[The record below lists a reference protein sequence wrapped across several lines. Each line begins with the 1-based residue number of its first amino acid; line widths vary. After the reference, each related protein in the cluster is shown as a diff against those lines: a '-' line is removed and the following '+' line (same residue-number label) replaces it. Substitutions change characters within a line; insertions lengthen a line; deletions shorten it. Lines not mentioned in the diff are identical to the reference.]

1 MLNIN
6 GLRKF
11 ADFFS
16 EYTDNY
22 ILIGGSACAVIF
34 DEIGEDFRATKDLDV
49 VLIIE
54 NINADFGEKLWN
66 FIKDAGYL
74 VESGEPPKQFYRF
87 SKPKSNDYPKMIEL
101 FSRAQN
107 PPIDFGAHLQPIHIS
122 DDISSLS
129 SILLNDDYYN
139 FMLNGK
145 RVVDGISVLDEK
157 CLIPFKAKA
166 WCELID
172 RKANGEEGQTKHIK
186 KHYRDIYKLVTLL
199 PQNTKVEL
207 SGMVKQDMER
217 FVNDILTSKFVSSDI
232 DREELHDV
240 LKNIYL

>member
-1 MLNIN
+1 M
-6 GLRKF
+6 
-11 ADFFS
+11 
-16 EYTDNY
+16 
-22 ILIGGSACAVIF
+22 
-34 DEIGEDFRATKDLDV
+34 TK
-49 VLIIE
+49 
-54 NINADFGEKLWN
+54 NA
-66 FIKDAGYL
+66 
-74 VESGEPPKQFYRF
+74 
-87 SKPKSNDYPKMIEL
+87 
-101 FSRAQN
+101 
-107 PPIDFGAHLQPIHIS
+107 
-122 DDISSLS
+122 
-129 SILLNDDYYN
+129 
-139 FMLNGK
+139 
-145 RVVDGISVLDEK
+145 
-157 CLIPFKAKA
+157 IPFKAKA